1 MLEERTDDFK
11 THFLGTHF
19 FNPPRYL
26 RLLEIITTN
35 FTDKNVIDFMLDFGS
50 KILWKTTV
58 VCKDT
63 PAFIANRVGVFA
75 IQELFHIV
83 HEMDLSVADVDLLT
97 GPIMGRPKSATF
109 RTCDVVGLDTLIHVA
124 NGLKQNCPN
133 DERSE
138 AFTLPDF
145 ISKMKDNNWL
155 GSKTGQGFYKKTVN
169 KEGKKEILL
178 YET

>member
-1 MLEERTDDFK
+1 MILEVK
-11 THFLGTHF
+11 FLE
-19 FNPPRYL
+19 
-26 RLLEIITTN
+26 RLL
-35 FTDKNVIDFMLDFGS
+35 FYVR
-50 KILWKTTV
+50 ILQRLLQTELGY
-58 VCKDT
+58 
-63 PAFIANRVGVFA
+63 F
-75 IQELFHIV
+75 IQELFIV
-83 HEMDLSVADVDLLT
+83 RYDLSVVDVDLLT

-138 AFTLPDF
+138 AFNLPDF

-169 KEGKKEILL
+169 KEGKKEILSL
-178 YET
+178 DFKSLNM

>member
-1 MLEERTDDFK
+1 
-11 THFLGTHF
+11 
-19 FNPPRYL
+19 
-26 RLLEIITTN
+26 
-35 FTDKNVIDFMLDFGS
+35 
-50 KILWKTTV
+50 
-58 VCKDT
+58 
-63 PAFIANRVGVFA
+63 
-75 IQELFHIV
+75 
-83 HEMDLSVADVDLLT
+83 MDLSVVDVDLLT

-138 AFTLPDF
+138 AFNLPDF

-169 KEGKKEILL
+169 KEGKKEILSL
-178 YET
+178 DFKSLEYVKSTKTKFDTISKARSVDDIKKRMQILFNGKDKAGEFLRERVFLAF